1 MAAGERSI
9 RVYLDPATGK
19 QWFLPEQA
27 NPRRWRGPYE
37 SFGKLTE
44 AALKEV
50 EPPFSNILVTQRK
63 P

>member
-1 MAAGERSI
+1 MAAERRSI
-9 RVYLDPATGK
+9 RVYLEPTTGK

-27 NPRRWRGPYE
+27 NPRRWRGPFE

-50 EPPFSNILVTQRK
+50 TAPYLNRFVTTRK
-63 P
+63 V